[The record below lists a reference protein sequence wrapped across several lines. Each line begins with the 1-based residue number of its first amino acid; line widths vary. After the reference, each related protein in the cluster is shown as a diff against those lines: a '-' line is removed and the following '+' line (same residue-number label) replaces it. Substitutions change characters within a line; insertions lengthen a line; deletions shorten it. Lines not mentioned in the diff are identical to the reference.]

1 MTPHQCRLEDRRYN
15 HTGRSAKHWIRP
27 TNFPITVWFWYKVPA
42 MKSRF
47 YKVGVATPLLFLAG
61 GAILDTQGGNR

>member
-1 MTPHQCRLEDRRYN
+1 
-15 HTGRSAKHWIRP
+15 
-27 TNFPITVWFWYKVPA
+27 